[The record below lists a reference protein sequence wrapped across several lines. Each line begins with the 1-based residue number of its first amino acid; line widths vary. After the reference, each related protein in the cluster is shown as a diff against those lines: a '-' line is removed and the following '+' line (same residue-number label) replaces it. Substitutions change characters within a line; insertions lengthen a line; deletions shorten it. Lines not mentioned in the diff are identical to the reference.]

1 MDCRVKNLWC
11 SHHSSPHDPHVYHS
25 YKANFQWCLWDVV
38 SMGIHNFPVAS
49 INTIPSPGS
58 LRCPSNALLPSSQS
72 SRGLSP
78 NGTILT
84 CLNHGIISKNCFVST
99 HVKHIQVNWERHIP
113 KKRCKFSPPTDSWR
127 LIPHSLFGDSWH
139 DNFTICNLSRPFI
152 SSNMVVLD
160 SFRDAKEGRLGIP
173 VVGIHH
179 LGVQWWVKTP
189 YFSST
194 GAFWNQPITD
204 SLGDSSHISLDGPSN
219 PQKKYTWQCVK
230 TLYPW
235 WTSK

>member
-25 YKANFQWCLWDVV
+25 YKANFQWCSWDVV
-38 SMGIHNFPVAS
+38 GIHRYPQLSCRFYQHHSKPWQFKVPKQRPPAQFSKFKGVVAKWYHIDVFES
-49 INTIPSPGS
+49 WNHKQK
-58 LRCPSNALLPSSQS
+58 LLCFNPCETHSSQL
-72 SRGLSP
+72 GAA
-78 NGTILT
+78 
-84 CLNHGIISKNCFVST
+84 HSK
-99 HVKHIQVNWERHIP
+99 
-113 KKRCKFSPPTDSWR
+113 KKCRFSPPTDSWR
-127 LIPHSLFGDSWH
+127 LIPHSLVGDSWH
-139 DNFTICNLSRPFI
+139 DNFTICNLGRPFI

-219 PQKKYTWQCVK
+219 PQQKKIPSGNLT
-230 TLYPW
+230 
-235 WTSK
+235 